1 MNSTPSLTN
10 IVEVCLR
17 LDQLSQ
23 RTYRQFSKQAE
34 SPSFSQFWE
43 RMARE
48 EATHVSFWSSVYNLK
63 EVDELPLIFDEPD
76 LVLEELTKREAD
88 AKAII
93 ADSGQSPDTRTMFL
107 VALRLEFFLL
117 HPAIGTLFQYLGSHT
132 NMENPG
138 KVYDQHIQ
146 AFLEELL
153 KCGLLTP
160 ELELIGKSLER
171 LWADNRKLAQLARL
185 ATRDYLTGLLN
196 RRGFKEM
203 AYPLATLAARNLS
216 LVSILMIDIDNFKQF
231 NDRFGHKTGD
241 EVICAVADAM
251 IASLRA
257 SDLLCRWGGE
267 EFIVLLPSTEAEAAL
282 QAAEK
287 LMVSIRKIQEKH
299 VGVTVSIGV
308 AGGPLSNSCEQD
320 LEKLIERADAA
331 LYMAKERGRDQ
342 CALKQGPGR

>member
-1 MNSTPSLTN
+1 MNSTPGLAD

-23 RTYRQFSKQAE
+23 KTYSRFSKQCESAE
-34 SPSFSQFWE
+34 ISEFWE

-48 EATHVSFWSSVYNLK
+48 ESTHVSFWSSIYNLK
-63 EVDELPLIFDEPD
+63 EVDELPLIFDEPG

-88 AKAII
+88 ARAMI

-107 VALRLEFFLL
+107 IALKLEFFLL
-117 HPAIGTLFQYLGSHT
+117 HPAIGTLFQYLGSLT

-146 AFLEELL
+146 AFLEELP

-160 ELELIGKSLER
+160 ELELIGKSLEH
-171 LWADNRKLAQLARL
+171 LWADNRKLAQLAQL

-251 IASLRA
+251 ITSLRA

-267 EFIVLLPSTEAEAAL
+267 EFVILLPSTEAEAAL

-287 LMVSIRKIQEKH
+287 LMASIRKIQEKH

-308 AGGPLSNSCEQD
+308 AGGPLSNSFEHD

-331 LYMAKERGRDQ
+331 LYMAKEQGRDQ